1 MTATMLLPAVLAGRA
16 GGARTLHVTGATIA
30 EVLEHVGAEH
40 ADLVE
45 VIRGREGLSRYVNVY
60 VNEVDVRGSGGLDTP
75 VAAGDEIAVIPAVAG
90 G

>member
-1 MTATMLLPAVLAGRA
+1 
-16 GGARTLHVTGATIA
+16 
-30 EVLEHVGAEH
+30 
-40 ADLVE
+40 
-45 VIRGREGLSRYVNVY
+45 VNVY